1 MSNWLLSLCGLIFV
15 MVVVGGITRL
25 TESGLS
31 ITEWKPITGAIPPL
45 TEAQWLR
52 EFELYKRIPEYQ
64 QINRGMS
71 LEDFK
76 NIFFW
81 EWAHR
86 QLGRVIG
93 LAALLPL
100 AWFAFKKA
108 IPQGYG
114 WRTGSIFLLVCVQG
128 AIGWWMVAS
137 GLTERTDVSHVR
149 LAVHLLTALFI
160 FGFALWTALDLR
172 APGAVPRKIPT
183 LGLWAF
189 AALAIQLLFGAYV
202 AGLDAGYAFNTWP
215 LMGDSLYPAAAP
227 WLEPFFRN
235 FVDNPITVQFIHRW
249 WAFVVVAV
257 RGGAGAQAQAGAAAS
272 IRSRFTRRSARRSC
286 SASGPCGRASTCM
299 SRWRTRR
306 RRCWWWRASWRAC
319 TGWRRA
325 RCLDLLGTNGCEAG
339 PLVPGRVEPMSIV
352 TVYCVFADEAEARRI
367 GRLVVEE
374 ELAACVNILGP
385 CRSIYRW
392 DGRIEEA
399 SEVPALFKTT
409 AEGAERLVERLALL
423 HSYDVPAIT
432 VWPIDRRSER
442 PMRAGCEG
450 PAIRQG

>member
-1 MSNWLLSLCGLIFV
+1 MPGLMTADVLRSPTARPLAVSNWLLSLCGLIFV

-45 TEAQWLR
+45 TEAQWMR

-71 LEDFK
+71 LDEFK

-100 AWFAFKKA
+100 AWFAFRKA
-108 IPQGYG
+108 IPRGYG
-114 WRTGSIFLLVCVQG
+114 WRTGSIFLLVCIQG

-172 APGAVPRKIPT
+172 SADAVPRKIPT

-189 AALAIQLLFGAYV
+189 AALALQLLFGAYV

-235 FVDNPITVQFIHRW
+235 FVDNPVTVQFIHRW
-249 WAFVVVAV
+249 WAFVVLAVAIVLALKLKRVSRKHSIALHSAIGTQILLGIWTLWSGVDLHVAV
-257 RGGAGAQAQAGAAAS
+257 AHQATAVLVVASFVAAVHRLAVQGSVTESAAA
-272 IRSRFTRRSARRSC
+272 
-286 SASGPCGRASTCM
+286 
-299 SRWRTRR
+299 
-306 RRCWWWRASWRAC
+306 
-319 TGWRRA
+319 
-325 RCLDLLGTNGCEAG
+325 
-339 PLVPGRVEPMSIV
+339 PLVPS
-352 TVYCVFADEAEARRI
+352 TA
-367 GRLVVEE
+367 
-374 ELAACVNILGP
+374 
-385 CRSIYRW
+385 
-392 DGRIEEA
+392 DGR
-399 SEVPALFKTT
+399 
-409 AEGAERLVERLALL
+409 
-423 HSYDVPAIT
+423 
-432 VWPIDRRSER
+432 
-442 PMRAGCEG
+442 
-450 PAIRQG
+450 